1 MRKYFIFANLFSSL
15 GSKPLYLSV
24 RNNLRRDQKLK
35 DRWDHLVMIL
45 SERFSDGEALDV
57 EGVLYLVGLQELGQV
72 HRKMKKDDNVNLIHI
87 GICTVLESYG
97 YYRFDFFDD
106 EGWPHFELVEELPS
120 LKPGEQSVLMK
131 EALVEYFLKRELIQ

>member
-1 MRKYFIFANLFSSL
+1 MKVRKNES
-15 GSKPLYLSV
+15 
-24 RNNLRRDQKLK
+24 RDKKLK
-35 DRWDHLVMIL
+35 ERWETLLVLL

-72 HRKMKKDDNVNLIHI
+72 HRKMKKDDNVNLIHV
-87 GICTVLESYG
+87 GICSVLEPYG

-106 EGWPHFELVEELPS
+106 KGWPHFELLEELPP
-120 LKPGEQSVLMK
+120 LKPGEQSILMK